1 MALNLKRMPL
11 PLLGGIRGGDMCYTL
26 IERPI
31 SKRGETTHVPPLEF
45 YIDRFVENHKRKF

>member
-1 MALNLKRMPL
+1 MPL